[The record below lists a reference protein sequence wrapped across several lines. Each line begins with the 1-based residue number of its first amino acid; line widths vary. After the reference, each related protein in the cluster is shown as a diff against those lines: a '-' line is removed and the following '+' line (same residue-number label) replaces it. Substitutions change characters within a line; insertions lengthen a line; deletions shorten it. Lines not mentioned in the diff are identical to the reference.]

1 MGERRSQADQTEHR
15 YTFRSCPPGWLP
27 ASKTLRVNAEET
39 VEGGHGWLP
48 PYLCFFLSPIV
59 FELLLYAEGGKVD
72 TVFVSLDWNY
82 VLYMSKAV
90 RLCSFGIFLK
100 SERAWKKASHPG
112 EKGSYITQY
121 YCNRGTV
128 CALFIGRLKPLCLLT
143 KQEDVTNN
151 PRSIECIW
159 MTRKKFI

>member
-1 MGERRSQADQTEHR
+1 MLERQ
-15 YTFRSCPPGWLP
+15 
-27 ASKTLRVNAEET
+27 

-59 FELLLYAEGGKVD
+59 FEVLLYAEGGKVD

-100 SERAWKKASHPG
+100 SERAWKKGCHPG

-121 YCNRGTV
+121 SCNRGNV

-143 KQEDVTNN
+143 KQEDMTNN
-151 PRSIECIW
+151 PRSIECIL
-159 MTRKKFI
+159 MTRKN